1 MILIYKRKV
10 FFRKSTGLMP
20 DYYMYIVEASGSTG
34 KNTYWFISKEIGD
47 TTYLLAGFEPN
58 ISCPDGNERLLHIE
72 FHNHYLFQF

>member
-1 MILIYKRKV
+1 M
-10 FFRKSTGLMP
+10 MP

-58 ISCPDGNERLLHIE
+58 ISCPDGNERLLHIV
-72 FHNHYLFQF
+72 

>member
-1 MILIYKRKV
+1 MILIYERN
-10 FFRKSTGLMP
+10 FFRKSTDMMP

-34 KNTYWFISKEIGD
+34 KNTFWFISKEIGD

-58 ISCPDGNERLLHIE
+58 ISCPDGNERLLYIE